1 MKPYNVIKSIKGG
14 ENNYMKY
21 SLASNAMSS
30 LHIAIEHFK
39 VFFYKSS
46 GLSQSVIDENIK
58 ISLTFLENAIELL
71 LKTILVVEDETSIYV
86 EPNSKAIKRAKSK
99 KHTKESLSD
108 ILIKTEN
115 VKTITYT
122 ETVEKYNNLFHKSNK
137 LYHILHSLGER
148 RNQITHFG
156 IEILKYDEI
165 LVLFFNVFDV
175 IYNYLYPQLIELEDI
190 GEYFTSDEYI
200 VETIHGN
207 KRLFDEKFIYN
218 NIVDFLDELLGD
230 CRDYFCSARA
240 KNPDTKIDEFK
251 NLFLAATTDRKFINM
266 CNYYNVD
273 VDLSACKY
281 DNDYNIGFVVN
292 HQEYD
297 CMFSHYSP
305 YFNATIF
312 LNEARNIIFLV
323 LHEKGEMYIYNKD
336 VSYPGS
342 EIPEKDE
349 QWIMDM
355 KQGFCKKVNLSKRN
369 IIKVFDS
376 LLSNIRKNMPE
387 QL

>member
-1 MKPYNVIKSIKGG
+1 
-14 ENNYMKY
+14 MKY

-39 VFFYKSS
+39 VFFYKRS
-46 GLSQSVIDENIK
+46 GLSQSIVDENIK

-71 LKTILVVEDETSIYV
+71 LKTILVVGDETSIYV

-99 KHTKESLSD
+99 KSTKESLSD

-137 LYHILHSLGER
+137 LYHILHSLGEK

-251 NLFLAATTDRKFINM
+251 NLFLSATTDRKFMNM
-266 CNYYNVD
+266 CRYYNVG
-273 VDLSACKY
+273 VDLSACKCD
-281 DNDYNIGFVVN
+281 DNDYNIGFIVN
-292 HQEYD
+292 YQEYD

-312 LNEARNIIFLV
+312 LNEAGNIIFLV
-323 LHEKGEMYIYNKD
+323 LHEKGEMYIYSKD

-342 EIPEKDE
+342 ESPEKDE

-376 LLSNIRKNMPE
+376 LLSNIRKNMAPRRI
-387 QL
+387 LCK